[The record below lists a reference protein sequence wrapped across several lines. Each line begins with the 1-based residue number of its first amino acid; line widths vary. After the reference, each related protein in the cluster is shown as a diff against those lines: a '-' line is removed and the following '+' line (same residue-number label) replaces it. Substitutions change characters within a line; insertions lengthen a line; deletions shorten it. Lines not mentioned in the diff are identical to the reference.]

1 MDSIEIL
8 APVLKTELFPQPLDF
23 IYQLEDQLDAGKIH
37 AAPGTEVF
45 DTADD
50 ADGLIVKTPTTARG
64 IADRRHQSEFII
76 KDYPPP
82 RDLGQL
88 CHHLDCVNGPGI
100 GLEDLQRVHR
110 ILIFTAKHGYFFLRT
125 NDLLS

>member
-1 MDSIEIL
+1 VDSIEIL
-8 APVLKTELFPQPLDF
+8 APMLKTELFPQPLDF

-37 AAPGTEVF
+37 AARGTEVF